1 MGSLDSKTVIT
12 KKVED
17 DQVSDKMA
25 NGEETDLGL
34 EIPISAKSGEL
45 KATCTAV
52 EETATTQICFITK
65 LPNEL
70 LFKIIDELHP
80 VESTCLGLTCKAL
93 YTLHGAKNPKVRLWN
108 YVP

>member
-1 MGSLDSKTVIT
+1 LTNVPQLGSVNAELVVI
-12 KKVED
+12 
-17 DQVSDKMA
+17 
-25 NGEETDLGL
+25 
-34 EIPISAKSGEL
+34 
-45 KATCTAV
+45 
-52 EETATTQICFITK
+52 ATTQICFITK